1 MIKVIIVDDDELC
14 RTIVKDLINEV
25 EEFNC
30 VGDFENALEAFK
42 FLNENSADVMFLD
55 VEMPKMGGMELLR
68 NLKISPLVVMITSHD
83 EFALESYEYNVT
95 DFLKKPVTAP
105 RFFKTVQKIKK
116 QLNLNEGN
124 TIDSN
129 NDEYVFIKT
138 DAKLVQIR
146 LDEILWVEALGNY
159 MRLHTENDKHTVL
172 STMKE
177 IESKLPVKDFIRV
190 QRSFIVRLDKIL
202 TIEDN
207 YVIVKNKE
215 IHIGKAYKKE
225 FSKRLNLL

>member
-1 MIKVIIVDDDELC
+1 
-14 RTIVKDLINEV
+14 
-25 EEFNC
+25 
-30 VGDFENALEAFK
+30 
-42 FLNENSADVMFLD
+42 
-55 VEMPKMGGMELLR
+55 
-68 NLKISPLVVMITSHD
+68 MITSHD

-105 RFFKTVQKIKK
+105 RFLKTVQKIKK
-116 QLNLNEGN
+116 QLNLKEDN

-138 DAKLVQIR
+138 DSKLVQIR

-159 MRLHTENDKHTVL
+159 MRLHTENDKYTVL

-177 IESKLPVKDFIRV
+177 MESKLPANDFIRV

-215 IHIGKAYKKE
+215 IHIGKAYKDE
-225 FSKRLNLL
+225 FNKRLKLL

>member
-25 EEFNC
+25 DDFKC
-30 VGDFENALEAFK
+30 IGAFENALDAFK
-42 FLNENSADVMFLD
+42 FFEENEVDVVFLD

-68 NLKISPLVVMITSHD
+68 TLKVNPLVVMITSHD

-95 DFLKKPVTAP
+95 DFLKKPVTAS
-105 RFFKTVQKIKK
+105 RFFKTVQKIKS
-116 QLNLNEGN
+116 QYNSNDAIVGN
-124 TIDSN
+124 NKD
-129 NDEYVFIKT
+129 DYVFIKT
-138 DAKLVQIR
+138 DSKLVQIR
-146 LDEILWVEALGNY
+146 LDEILWIEALGNY
-159 MRLHTENDKHTVL
+159 MRLHTETDKHTVL

-177 IESKLPVKDFIRV
+177 IEGKLPVKDFIRV

-215 IHIGKAYKKE
+215 IHIGKAYKEE
-225 FSKRLNLL
+225 FNKRLNLL

>member
-14 RTIVKDLINEV
+14 RTIVEDLIKEV
-25 EEFNC
+25 EDFNC
-30 VGDFENALEAFK
+30 VGVFENALEAFK
-42 FLNENSADVMFLD
+42 FLNDNEVDVIFLD

-68 NLKISPLVVMITSHD
+68 NLKVNPLIVMITSHD

-95 DFLKKPVTAP
+95 DFLKKPVNAP

-116 QLNLNEGN
+116 QINSDESLSF
-124 TIDSN
+124 DSN
-129 NDEYVFIKT
+129 NSEYVFIKT

-146 LDEILWVEALGNY
+146 LDEILWIEALGNY
-159 MRLHTENDKHTVL
+159 MRLHTEDDKHTVL

-177 IESKLPVKDFIRV
+177 IEAKLPIKDFIRV

-207 YVIVKNKE
+207 YVIVKNKQ
-215 IHIGKAYKKE
+215 IHIGKAYKDE
-225 FSKRLNLL
+225 FNKRLNLL

>member
-14 RTIVKDLINEV
+14 RTIVEDLIKEV
-25 EEFNC
+25 EDFNC
-30 VGDFENALEAFK
+30 VGVFENALEAFK
-42 FLNENSADVMFLD
+42 FLNDNEVDVIFLD

-68 NLKISPLVVMITSHD
+68 NLKVNPLIVMITSHD

-116 QLNLNEGN
+116 QITSDESLSF
-124 TIDSN
+124 DSN
-129 NDEYVFIKT
+129 NSEYVFIKT

-146 LDEILWVEALGNY
+146 LDEILWIEALGNY
-159 MRLHTENDKHTVL
+159 MRLHTEDDKHTVL

-177 IESKLPVKDFIRV
+177 IEAKLPIKDFIRV

-207 YVIVKNKE
+207 YVIVKNKQ
-215 IHIGKAYKKE
+215 IHIGKAYKDE
-225 FSKRLNLL
+225 FNKRLNLL

>member
-1 MIKVIIVDDDELC
+1 MIKVLIVDDDELC
-14 RTIVKDLINEV
+14 RTIVKDLIQEV

-30 VGDFENALEAFK
+30 VGAFENALEAFK
-42 FLNENSADVMFLD
+42 FLNDNQVDVIFLD

-68 NLKISPLVVMITSHD
+68 NLKIQPLVVMITSHD

-95 DFLKKPVTAP
+95 DFLKKPVTAS
-105 RFFKTVQKIKK
+105 RFFKTVQKIQK
-116 QLNLNEGN
+116 QLPSSKNS

-129 NDEYVFIKT
+129 NEEYVFIKT

-159 MRLHTENDKHTVL
+159 MRLHTEDDKHTVL

-177 IESKLPVKDFIRV
+177 IEAKLPEKDFIRV

-215 IHIGKAYKKE
+215 IHIGKAYKDE
-225 FSKRLNLL
+225 FNKRLNLL

>member
-14 RTIVKDLINEV
+14 RTIVEDLIKEV
-25 EEFNC
+25 EDFNC
-30 VGDFENALEAFK
+30 VGVFENALEAFK
-42 FLNENSADVMFLD
+42 FLNDNEVDVIFLD

-68 NLKISPLVVMITSHD
+68 NLKVNPLIVMITSHD

-116 QLNLNEGN
+116 QINSDESLSF
-124 TIDSN
+124 DSN
-129 NDEYVFIKT
+129 NSEYVFIKT

-146 LDEILWVEALGNY
+146 LDEILWIEALGNY
-159 MRLHTENDKHTVL
+159 MRLHTEDDKHTVL

-177 IESKLPVKDFIRV
+177 IEAKLPIKDFIRV

-207 YVIVKNKE
+207 YVIVKNKQ
-215 IHIGKAYKKE
+215 IHIGKAYKDE
-225 FSKRLNLL
+225 FNKRLNLL